1 MAGNR
6 RTIPSRDAPAFTRP
20 PDDVYDDPHANYD
33 EGEREFAEAYIR
45 HQFVN
50 EAITTRLI
58 EKLTGRGEDTET
70 LYGSQPSKHLFGGAL
85 SSQYAYR
92 EAQAE
97 DDAFQ
102 EFAEDVAPF
111 TIGVRFRIPADL
123 PEGATLEFEPRARG
137 YQRRFPTL
145 DEQRTHSNAEDSADV
160 LFEAV
165 DDGRGGQRIETDGTD
180 KPDVDDEGDAVAD
193 GGSAAA
199 SPDSDGPTDTEE
211 LVRVYERVPFEFD
224 PLTLTVPE
232 IESLVEADTPRR
244 VPLTDA
250 IRDARAE
257 ARAVEN
263 RFRERTSGNSASEAN
278 AVPVERLE
286 DEETFQSYIDETFAG
301 EEMDPLWD
309 ARLELEA
316 RHDESDDYTTV
327 VVRLINTQGEDYD
340 EATDPAFEGW
350 RATLFDVGVEA
361 TLDCDGGDVP
371 TLVGFESEEIEDEY
385 QYDGTIYG
393 VGENCAVDPV
403 YPDSGHSVVGAPA
416 VGVRTRTVPTYHQAR
431 YLSRNPEDIAAPF
444 DTLAGNEG
452 REEVFDTLT
461 DIASAMEEAREDYEA
476 IEEEV
481 LSGKPAEARNSFREA
496 IDAFDRERERFETG
510 IDRLRTDERAY
521 DAFTMTNQAFADLG
535 YDRWR
540 TFQIV
545 FIVMTVPDMLA
556 QAETSDGPP
565 AISPQDE
572 RATDWK
578 QREPP
583 EDLAPDVDFDHY
595 LDAADVVY
603 FPTGGGKTEAYFGLV
618 VFTAFHDRL
627 RGKQFGMTAFTK
639 FPLRFLSLEQL
650 ERITEL
656 LAKAELIR
664 RDHPVAGEGEEFSV
678 GYFVGKNNTPNAL
691 YDDGKNYLELA
702 QNDQEYQEEMR
713 HLEECPFCGEK
724 SVTVDG
730 DPIEG
735 RIVHRCTDSD
745 CDEDVLPIYLT
756 DREVYRFAP
765 TFVVST
771 IDKIAIVGMQ
781 RRMRTLFGQAKIRCA
796 KHGYSGESQ
805 CTVQSSAL
813 SPEGHCDEDDW
824 TEVEPTDPPSLLIQD
839 ELHLLRE
846 EFGAFDSHY
855 ETLLEAYYDRVAPG
869 WQAKV
874 VAATATIQGA
884 ENQVRALYQRETIQF
899 PSDGPRL
906 RQSFY
911 AYAHPKRT
919 QRQMVG
925 AIPRTVSRTYAI
937 ERVHEEWGRI
947 VQDFRRNPDDLY
959 DAVRRAAA
967 DDPFDLSDA
976 AFPSDPE
983 ERAEVF
989 GDILDD
995 YEVQVSYHH
1004 SKDNTDLM
1012 MRVLRTMINPHLA
1025 DDTEEYDRIEGQLM
1039 TGETTLDT
1047 VQQVMSALDPDTFHR
1062 PGPEDIRMLIA
1073 TSMISHGVD
1082 QPVLNFISFFGL
1094 PRETAEY
1101 IQTYS
1106 RVGRKWPGTV
1116 FMLHYPLRS
1125 RDRSYYRR
1133 FQHHQAYQDLLV
1145 EATPL
1150 ERWAE
1155 YAIECSLPGVV
1166 TAGLLQWVDYYA
1178 EPDVDSPRLYMG
1190 EGLDDATDAGVLDYE
1205 SLYTFVREAY
1215 GLAPSPDADRDPSL
1229 ADTSAIEIYERK
1241 IRTEFDKIWDALFKD
1256 ENRLDEYEQRADNN
1270 ESNFLSGLLERDTG
1284 SRGDRRGARKP
1295 MRSLRDIDE
1304 QILVG
1309 IGGDT
1314 SQVITGFHQSG
1325 GDDA

>member
-6 RTIPSRDAPAFTRP
+6 RPIPPRDAPAFTRP
-20 PDDVYDDPHANYD
+20 PDDAYDDPHVDYD
-33 EGEREFAEAYIR
+33 AEERDFAESYIR

-50 EAITTRLI
+50 DAITTRLI
-58 EKLTGRGEDTET
+58 KKLTGRGEDTET
-70 LYGSQPSKHLFGGAL
+70 LYGSQPSKYLFGGAL

-111 TIGVRFRIPADL
+111 TIGVRFRIPTDL
-123 PEGATLEFEPRARG
+123 PEDVTVQFDPQAKG

-145 DEQRTHSNAEDSADV
+145 DEQRTHSNAEDNADV

-165 DDGRGGQRIETDGTD
+165 DDGRGGQRIEEE
-180 KPDVDDEGDAVAD
+180 KPDEPDTDDEGEAVAD

-199 SPDSDGPTDTEE
+199 ASPDSDGPSDTQE
-211 LVRVYERVPFEFD
+211 LVRVYERIPFEFD
-224 PLTLTVPE
+224 TLALSVAE
-232 IESLVEADTPRR
+232 IQDLVESDSPRH
-244 VPLTDA
+244 VPLTDT
-250 IRDARAE
+250 IRDAKAE
-257 ARAVEN
+257 ARSIDN
-263 RFRERTSGNSASEAN
+263 RFRERASGLAASEAN
-278 AVPVERLE
+278 AIPVPRLE
-286 DEETFQSYIDETFAG
+286 DEDTFQTYLDETFSG
-301 EEMDPLWD
+301 EELDPLWD

-316 RHDESDDYTTV
+316 RRDDGDDYTTV
-327 VVRLINTQGEDYD
+327 VVRMVNTQGEDYD
-340 EATDPAFEGW
+340 EATDPEFEAW

-361 TLDCDGGDVP
+361 TLHRDDGDTP
-371 TLVGFESEEIEDEY
+371 TLIGFESEKIEDEY

-403 YPDSGHSVVGAPA
+403 YPEGGHSVVGAPA
-416 VGVRTRTVPTYHQAR
+416 IGVQTRTVPTYHQAR
-431 YLSRNPEDIAAPF
+431 YLSRNPEKIAAPF
-444 DTLAGNEG
+444 DALAGNNG
-452 REEVFDTLT
+452 RDAVFNTLT
-461 DIASAMEEAREDYEA
+461 DIASAMEEAQEDYEE
-476 IEEEV
+476 IEDEV
-481 LSGKPAEARNSFREA
+481 VSGKPPGAQRSFREA
-496 IDAFDRERERFETG
+496 IEDFERERERFETG
-510 IDRLRTDERAY
+510 IDLLRDNEQAY
-521 DAFTMTNQAFADLG
+521 EAFTMMNQAFADLG

-545 FIVMTVPDMLA
+545 FIVMAVPDMVA
-556 QAETSDGPP
+556 QAKTSDGPP
-565 AISPQDE
+565 PISPQDE
-572 RATDWK
+572 RATDWE
-578 QREPP
+578 QRVPP
-583 EDLAPDVDFDHY
+583 EDLEPDVDFDHY
-595 LDAADVVY
+595 LDAADVIY

-627 RGKQFGMTAFTK
+627 RGKHFGMTAFTK

-650 ERITEL
+650 ERITGL

-664 RDHPVAGEGEEFSV
+664 RDHPVTSEGEEFSV
-678 GYFVGKNNTPNAL
+678 GYFVGKGNTPNAL
-691 YDDGKNYLELA
+691 YDDGNNYVELA
-702 QNDQEYQEEMR
+702 QNDEDYKEEML

-724 SVTVDG
+724 SVIVDG
-730 DPIEG
+730 DPVQG
-735 RIVHRCTDSD
+735 RIVHRCTDPD
-745 CDEDVLPIYLT
+745 CDEDVLPVYLT

-771 IDKIAIVGMQ
+771 IDKISIVGMQ

-796 KHGYSGESQ
+796 KHGYSGESE

-813 SPEGHCDEDDW
+813 STEGQCDEDDW
-824 TEVEPTDPPSLLIQD
+824 TEVESTDPPSLLIQD

-855 ETLLEAYYDRVAPG
+855 ETLLEAYYDRIAPG
-869 WQAKV
+869 WQTKV

-937 ERVHEEWGRI
+937 ERVHEEWARI
-947 VQDFRRNPDDLY
+947 VQDFRRDPDDLY
-959 DAVRRAAA
+959 DAVQRAAA

-976 AFPSDPE
+976 AFPSDPDD
-983 ERAEVF
+983 RKEVL
-989 GDILDD
+989 GDVLDD

-1012 MRVLRTMINPHLA
+1012 MRVLRTMINQHLA
-1025 DDTEEYDRIEGQLM
+1025 DDETVDYDRIEGQLM

-1062 PGPEDIRMLIA
+1062 PGPDDIRMLIA

-1155 YAIECSLPGVV
+1155 YAIECSLPGIV
-1166 TAGLLQWVDYYA
+1166 TSALLQWVDYYA
-1178 EPDVDSPRLYMG
+1178 EPDIDSPRLYMG
-1190 EGLDDATDAGVLDYE
+1190 EGLDEASDAGVLTYE

-1215 GLAPSPDADRDPSL
+1215 GLAPSPDADRDPLL

-1241 IRTEFDKIWDALFKD
+1241 IGTEFEKVWEALFKD
-1256 ENRLDEYEQRADNN
+1256 ENRLDEYEQKADNN
-1270 ESNFLSGLLERDTG
+1270 KSNFLSGLLERDE
-1284 SRGDRRGARKP
+1284 DARKP

-1309 IGGDT
+1309 IGGKT
-1314 SQVITGFHQSG
+1314 NQVITGLHQSR
-1325 GDDA
+1325 GDDE

>member
-1 MAGNR
+1 MPGNR
-6 RTIPSRDAPAFTRP
+6 RPIPPQDAPAFTRP
-20 PDDVYDDPHANYD
+20 PDDAYDDPNVAYD
-33 EGEREFAEAYIR
+33 AEEQDFAESYIR

-50 EAITTRLI
+50 DAITTRLI

-92 EAQAE
+92 QAQAE

-111 TIGVRFRIPADL
+111 TIGVRFRIPTDL
-123 PEGATLEFEPRARG
+123 PNEATVNIHPRAKG

-145 DEQRTHSNAEDSADV
+145 DEQLTHSNAQDNADV

-165 DDGRGGQRIETDGTD
+165 DDGRGGQRIEQERPD
-180 KPDVDDEGDAVAD
+180 KQDSDDEGVAITD
-193 GGSAAA
+193 GGTTAVS
-199 SPDSDGPTDTEE
+199 SDSEGPSKTQE
-211 LVRVYERVPFEFD
+211 LVRVYERIPFRFS
-224 PLTLTVPE
+224 TLE
-232 IESLVEADTPRR
+232 LSISAIQDLVEMDSVHP
-244 VPLTDA
+244 VPLTEA
-250 IRDARAE
+250 IRDAKAE
-257 ARAVEN
+257 ARAIED
-263 RFRERTSGNSASEAN
+263 RFRERARGLAASEAN
-278 AVPVERLE
+278 AIPVSRLE
-286 DEETFQSYIDETFAG
+286 DNETFQAYLNQTFPG
-301 EEMDPLWD
+301 KELDPLWD

-316 RHDESDDYTTV
+316 HQNDGDGYITV
-327 VVRLINTQGEDYD
+327 VVRLVNTQGENYD
-340 EATDPAFEGW
+340 EATDPKFEAW
-350 RATLFDVGVEA
+350 RVTLLDVGVEA
-361 TLDCDGGDVP
+361 TLHHDNGDTP
-371 TLVGFESEEIEDEY
+371 TLIGFESERIEDEY

-403 YPDSGHSVVGAPA
+403 YPEGGHSVVGAPA
-416 VGVRTRTVPTYHQAR
+416 VGVQTRTVPTYHQAR
-431 YLSRNPEDIAAPF
+431 YLSRNPKRIAAPF
-444 DTLAGNEG
+444 DTLAGNNG
-452 REEVFDTLT
+452 REAVFNTLT
-461 DIASAMEEAREDYEA
+461 RIASAMEEAKGDYEQ
-476 IEEEV
+476 IEEDI
-481 LSGKPAEARNSFREA
+481 LSGKPPSAQRSFRKA
-496 IDAFDRERERFETG
+496 IDEFDRERERFETG
-510 IDRLRTDERAY
+510 IHLLRDNERAY
-521 DAFTMTNQAFADLG
+521 EAFTMMNQAFTDLG

-545 FIVMTVPDMLA
+545 FIVMAVPDMVA
-556 QAETSDGPP
+556 QAKTSDGPP
-565 AISPQDE
+565 PISPQDE
-572 RATDWK
+572 RATDWE
-578 QREPP
+578 QRLPP
-583 EDLAPDVDFDHY
+583 KDLQPAVEFDHY
-595 LDAADVVY
+595 LDTADVIY

-664 RDHPVAGEGEEFSV
+664 RDHPVTSEGDEFSV
-678 GYFVGKNNTPNAL
+678 GYFVGKGNTPNAL
-691 YDDGKNYLELA
+691 YDDGNNYVELA
-702 QNDQEYQEEMR
+702 QTDEEFKKEML
-713 HLEECPFCGEK
+713 HLEACPFCGEK
-724 SVTVDG
+724 SVIIDG
-730 DPIEG
+730 DPVQG
-735 RIVHRCTDSD
+735 RIVHRCTHND
-745 CDEDVLPIYLT
+745 CDEDVLPVYLT
-756 DREVYRFAP
+756 DREIYRFVP

-781 RRMRTLFGQAKIRCA
+781 RRMRTLFGQAKIRCV

-805 CTVQSSAL
+805 CIVQSAAL
-813 SPEGHCDEDDW
+813 SGEGNCDQDDW
-824 TEVEPTDPPSLLIQD
+824 AEVEATDPPSLLIQD

-855 ETLLEAYYDRVAPG
+855 ETLLEAYYDRISPG
-869 WQAKV
+869 WQTKI

-919 QRQMVG
+919 QRKMVG

-937 ERVHEEWGRI
+937 ERVHEEWARI

-959 DAVRRAAA
+959 DAVQRVATEDA
-967 DDPFDLSDA
+967 FDLSDA
-976 AFPSDPE
+976 AFPSDPDDRE
-983 ERAEVF
+983 EVL
-989 GDILDD
+989 GDVLDD

-1012 MRVLRTMINPHLA
+1012 MRVLRTMINQHLA
-1025 DDTEEYDRIEGQLM
+1025 DDLENYDRISGQLM

-1155 YAIECSLPGVV
+1155 YAIECSLPGIV
-1166 TAGLLQWVDYYA
+1166 TSALLQWVDYYA
-1178 EPDVDSPRLYMG
+1178 EPEVNSPRLYMG
-1190 EGLDDATDAGVLDYE
+1190 EGLDKASDAGVLNYQ

-1215 GLAPSPDADRDPSL
+1215 GLAPSPEAERDPLL
-1229 ADTSAIEIYERK
+1229 ADTSAIEIYEGK
-1241 IRTEFDKIWDALFKD
+1241 IETEFKKVWDALFKD
-1256 ENRLDEYEQRADNN
+1256 ENRLDEYEQKADNN
-1270 ESNFLSGLLERDTG
+1270 KSNFLSGLLERDE
-1284 SRGDRRGARKP
+1284 DARKP

-1304 QILVG
+1304 QILIG
-1309 IGGDT
+1309 IGGKT
-1314 SQVITGFHQSG
+1314 SQVITGLHQSG
-1325 GDDA
+1325 GDDR